1 MTKLARLV
9 LCGVLMFL
17 PLQLPAQTAPSS
29 DAVLARVDNQPV
41 TQADL
46 EFLYLS
52 RRIKPDQRE
61 ALRERYLD
69 ELIDRTLLRQFLAG
83 RKVQVSRALVD
94 ERIDRLKVLLER
106 ESLDFDETLKS
117 LGFTR
122 QKLHEEMSLPL
133 AWQSHARLAIT
144 DDSIRRYWDQHRP
157 EYDGTEVRA
166 AHIVKRLPKDGSL
179 EEIKRITGE
188 LKELAGR
195 IRAGSVT
202 FAAAAKEYSDSLS
215 GQDGGDLG
223 AFSYRGRMPL
233 EFSRVA
239 FALKPGEISEPF
251 QTPFGLHI
259 LTVTEVIP
267 GDLSLEDARSSIFA
281 ALSTELQSRLLEQL
295 RSKAKIE
302 RTPPTL

>member
-9 LCGVLMFL
+9 LCGVLMCL

-52 RRIKPDQRE
+52 RRIKPDQRD

-69 ELIDRTLLRQFLAG
+69 ELIDRTLLRQYLAG
-83 RKVQVSRALVD
+83 RKVQVSRVLVD
-94 ERIDRLKVLLER
+94 ERIDRLKAMLER
-106 ESLDFDETLKS
+106 ESLDFDATLKS

-144 DDSIRRYWDQHRP
+144 DDSIRRYWDQHRT

-166 AHIVKRLPKDGSL
+166 AHIVKRLPKDGSPD
-179 EEIKRITGE
+179 EIKRITGE

-202 FAAAAKEYSDSLS
+202 FAAAAKEHSDSPS
-215 GQDGGDLG
+215 SQDGGDLG

-239 FALKPGEISEPF
+239 FGLKPGEISEPF

-281 ALSTELQSRLLEQL
+281 ALSSELQSRLLEQL

-302 RTPPTL
+302 RTPQ